1 MKNIKLLFLVI
12 FLQFLSMLSFAQLLT
27 LRTKI
32 EAIIKDKKATVGVS
46 ILNLENGDALTLNNS
61 HHFPMQSVFKFH
73 LALAVLNQIDKGKLS
88 LNQPIFVKKSDLLPN
103 LWSPMRERYPEG
115 NVTLPLSEILQFTV
129 SQSDNSGCDLLFK
142 LIGGTKKVN
151 QYIHSLGIK
160 DVAIKNPEVE
170 IQADWSVQYKN
181 WTTPSA
187 ATRLLETF
195 YKKDILSKTNYD
207 FLWKTMVETS
217 TGPNKIKGQL
227 PKAVIVAHKT
237 GYSGKNKDGLVGA
250 TNDIGIVIVPDGKK
264 IAIALFVSNSMEDE
278 KTNDS
283 IMAEITKVVWDYSVE
298 GVDKK

>member
-1 MKNIKLLFLVI
+1 MKNITLFSLALF
-12 FLQFLSMLSFAQLLT
+12 FLYQSTFSYSQLST

-32 EAIIKDKKATVGVS
+32 EAITKDRRATIGVS
-46 ILNLENGDALTLNNS
+46 ILNLEDSDTLTLNNS

-103 LWSPMRERYPEG
+103 LWSPMREKYPEG

-129 SQSDNSGCDLLFK
+129 SQSDNSGCDLLFR
-142 LIGGTKKVN
+142 LIGGPEKAN

-170 IQADWSVQYKN
+170 IQADWNLQYKN

-187 ATRLLETF
+187 ATKLLESF
-195 YKKDILSKTNYD
+195 YKKNILSENSYD

-217 TGPNKIKGQL
+217 TGLTKIKGKL
-227 PKAVIVAHKT
+227 PKEAIVAHKT
-237 GYSGKNKDGLVGA
+237 GYSGVNKEGLVGA
-250 TNDIGIVIVPDGKK
+250 TNDIGIVILPNGKK
-264 IAIALFVSNSMEDE
+264 FAIALFVSDSMENE
-278 KTNDS
+278 KTNDG
-283 IMAEITKVVWDYSVE
+283 IMAEITKVVWDYYS
-298 GVDKK
+298 GI